1 MFTRFK
7 FEPSR
12 LLRRAGIAVGALYL
26 ASCFS
31 YPDSSERLNDDVV
44 FTGHSK
50 ESDFGK
56 FTTFAVDPIVHV
68 ATVGDDNKIT
78 TSDTDSKYGG
88 QVISHV
94 TKLLEDRGFQQ
105 VDAAE
110 DPDLGVSVTGIS
122 GEQSGNVTG
131 GYWSG
136 YYSSYW
142 GFPGYSYY
150 YPYST
155 YYTYQTGTLVIDMA
169 DLAGGRD
176 LLAAVDPNA
185 DDPEPGGLAV
195 VWGMIAYKAYVSDDN
210 ASRVDAATTAIDQ
223 AFHQS
228 PYLTRN

>member
-7 FEPSR
+7 VEPSR
-12 LLRRAGIAVGALYL
+12 LLCRAGIAVGALYL
-26 ASCFS
+26 ASCFN

-50 ESDFGK
+50 KADFGNY
-56 FTTFAVDPIVHV
+56 TTFAIDPVVHV

-78 TSDTDSKYGG
+78 TSDADSKFGG
-88 QVISHV
+88 QIVSHV
-94 TKLLEDRGFQQ
+94 AKLLEDRGFQQ
-105 VDAAE
+105 VQSAE

-122 GEQSGNVTG
+122 GEQSGVVSG

-155 YYTYQTGTLVIDMA
+155 YYTYQTGTLVVDIA
-169 DLAGGRD
+169 DLADGRD
-176 LLAAVDPNA
+176 LLATASS
-185 DDPEPGGLAV
+185 DDPEPGSLAV
-195 VWGMIAYKAYVSDDN
+195 VWGMIAYRAYVPDDN

-223 AFHQS
+223 AFQQS